1 MRATRDSA
9 ADPCWPYCHDPAEW
23 RYFSSK
29 FSKTKNRYMI
39 GVDLETRSFAI
50 DFLKGISVLYVA
62 GYWHLFNYTKA
73 FPLYQNVVTDRLL
86 MVVLGLFVLI
96 SGYLIGTRGN
106 SHSKDGLVAFY
117 AKRLLRIYP
126 PFILFSIIF
135 YMLNV
140 GSGKK
145 LFKTATL
152 ISMVFPPAAN
162 TLWFVAMIIVFYLMT
177 PLLIN
182 MARNMAKYFLFCGF
196 LFGSAFILNHFFNIL
211 NERLILF
218 FPIFAVGVLLAS
230 HQELKDSLRL
240 SVVTLF
246 LIASIMVTF
255 MDNASMYL
263 WLPLMV
269 FAPLLCFLAI
279 SRKEKMIERFKII
292 GHIGYASL
300 FVYLSHRPIYEVLKK
315 LYFPQSEILQIV
327 YLAAICLP
335 LIIAVSWFLQK
346 WYNNI
351 VWFLTPKLVTT
362 GRVDGLGIGA
372 SQSGLRK

>member
-1 MRATRDSA
+1 MEA
-9 ADPCWPYCHDPAEW
+9 
-23 RYFSSK
+23 
-29 FSKTKNRYMI
+29 
-39 GVDLETRSFAI
+39 RSFSI
-50 DFLKGISVLYVA
+50 DFLKGISVLYVV

-73 FPLYQNVVTDRLL
+73 FPQYQNVVTGRLL
-86 MVVLGLFVLI
+86 MIALGLFVLI
-96 SGYLIGTRGN
+96 SGYLIGTKVNTN
-106 SHSKDGLVAFY
+106 SKNGLIVFY
-117 AKRLLRIYP
+117 TKRLLRIYP

-135 YMLNV
+135 YVLNV

-162 TLWFVAMIIVFYLMT
+162 TLWFVAMIIIFYMMA

-182 MARNMAKYFLFCGF
+182 MSKNMAKYILFCVL
-196 LFGSAFILNHFFNIL
+196 LFSSAFIFNHFFNIL

-218 FPIFAVGVLLAS
+218 FPIFAVGILLAS
-230 HQELKDSLRL
+230 RQELKDNLPL

-246 LIASIMVTF
+246 LIASIMLTF
-255 MDNASMYL
+255 TENVSMFL

-269 FAPLLCFLAI
+269 FAPLFCFLI
-279 SRKEKMIERFKII
+279 LLRKERMIKRFKII

-315 LYFPQSEILQIV
+315 LYFPQSEILQIF
-327 YLAAICLP
+327 YLAVICLP
-335 LIIAVSWFLQK
+335 LIIAISMVLQK

-351 VWFLTPKLVTT
+351 ILFFTPKLNQ
-362 GRVDGLGIGA
+362 LL
-372 SQSGLRK
+372 SNY

>member
-1 MRATRDSA
+1 MEARI
-9 ADPCWPYCHDPAEW
+9 
-23 RYFSSK
+23 FS
-29 FSKTKNRYMI
+29 
-39 GVDLETRSFAI
+39 I

-73 FPLYQNVVTDRLL
+73 FPQYQNVVTGRLL
-86 MVVLGLFVLI
+86 MVALGLFVLI
-96 SGYLIGTRGN
+96 SGYLVGTKVNTN
-106 SHSKDGLVAFY
+106 SKNGLIVFY
-117 AKRLLRIYP
+117 TKRLLRIYP

-135 YMLNV
+135 YVLNV

-162 TLWFVAMIIVFYLMT
+162 TLWFVAMIIIFYMMA

-182 MARNMAKYFLFCGF
+182 MSKNMAKYLLFCVFLFS
-196 LFGSAFILNHFFNIL
+196 SAFIFNHFFNIL

-218 FPIFAVGVLLAS
+218 FPIFAVGILLAS
-230 HQELKDSLRL
+230 RQELKDNLPL

-246 LIASIMVTF
+246 LIASIMLTF
-255 MDNASMYL
+255 MENVSMFL

-269 FAPLLCFLAI
+269 FAPLFCFLI
-279 SRKEKMIERFKII
+279 LLRKERMIVRFKII

-315 LYFPQSEILQIV
+315 LYFPQSEILQIF
-327 YLAAICLP
+327 YLAVICLP
-335 LIIAVSWFLQK
+335 LIIAISMVLQK

-351 VWFLTPKLVTT
+351 ILFFTPKLNQ
-362 GRVDGLGIGA
+362 LL
-372 SQSGLRK
+372 SN

>member
-1 MRATRDSA
+1 M
-9 ADPCWPYCHDPAEW
+9 
-23 RYFSSK
+23 
-29 FSKTKNRYMI
+29 
-39 GVDLETRSFAI
+39 ETRSFAI
-50 DFLKGISVLYVA
+50 DFLKGISILYIA

-73 FPLYQNVVTDRLL
+73 FPLYRNVVTDRLI

-96 SGYLIGTRGN
+96 SGYLIGTRVN
-106 SHSKDGLVAFY
+106 SNSKNDLVVFY
-117 AKRLLRIYP
+117 AKRFLRIYP
-126 PFILFSIIF
+126 PFVFFSIIF
-135 YMLNV
+135 YILNI

-162 TLWFVAMIIVFYLMT
+162 TLWFVAMIIIFYLMT

-182 MARNMAKYFLFCGF
+182 MSKNMVKYFLFCVL
-196 LFGSAFILNHFFNIL
+196 LFGVAFILNHFFNIL

-230 HQELKDSLRL
+230 HQELKDNLRL

-255 MDNASMYL
+255 IDNVSMFL

-269 FAPLLCFLAI
+269 FAPLLCFLI
-279 SRKEKMIERFKII
+279 ILRKEKMIERFKIM
-292 GHIGYASL
+292 GHIGYASF

-315 LYFPQSEILQIV
+315 LYFPQSEILQIF
-327 YLAAICLP
+327 YLAVFCLP
-335 LIIAVSWFLQK
+335 LIIAISWFLQK

-351 VWFLTPKLVTT
+351 ILFFTPKSVTT
-362 GRVDGLGIGA
+362 GRVGGLGF
-372 SQSGLRK
+372 